1 MKRRI
6 LALFG
11 ATLGALAAG
20 LTTVA
25 AATTQA
31 VGAGPGSHQG
41 SALLVA
47 SVSDT
52 VIVQVAVVSAVVFVV
67 VIVGLVAYNVRK
79 RLGLV
84 PPPPD
89 QPAGGH
95 H

>member
-6 LALFG
+6 LVLFG
-11 ATLGALAAG
+11 ATLGALATG
-20 LTTVA
+20 LTIVG
-25 AATTQA
+25 AATTPA
-31 VGAGPGSHQG
+31 VGAARASHPAGAVQ
-41 SALLVA
+41 VA

>member
-6 LALFG
+6 FVLLG
-11 ATLGALAAG
+11 TTLGAVGAG
-20 LTTVA
+20 LTTAA
-25 AATTQA
+25 AATTPA
-31 VGAGPGSHQG
+31 IGTAPASHPAGALQ
-41 SALLVA
+41 LA

-52 VIVQVAVVSAVVFVV
+52 VIVQVAVVSAVLFVV

-84 PPPPD
+84 PPPPQ
-89 QPAGGH
+89 QPAEGH